1 MVTRGASADSR
12 QGPPAVGI
20 DLERRMAVHRG
31 RRIALTPI
39 EFSVLKVLIDAAG
52 RPVEVDELLKRA
64 WHQDTRGRADK
75 VRIVIARLRRRLGDP
90 RLIET
95 IAGEGYRAASLQE
108 LA

>member
-1 MVTRGASADSR
+1 
-12 QGPPAVGI
+12 
-20 DLERRMAVHRG
+20 MAVHRG

-39 EFSVLKVLIDAAG
+39 EFSVLKVLVDAGG
-52 RPVEVDELLKRA
+52 RTVEVDELLKRA
-64 WHQDTRGRADK
+64 WHQESHGPADK

-95 IAGEGYRAASLQE
+95 IAREGYRAARLHE